1 MVERNLKPHGNVV
14 LRWQD
19 DILFNHVH
27 GPFNVEGVTLSF
39 EQIRMTVREQN
50 CTQWAR
56 IDVLDPDTLGAMEV
70 MRVIGNSY
78 RWSIENGCVGIASI
92 CSTVLQREMFAQ
104 FKQQTGL
111 NLKAFDDSAAAQQWC
126 LQLLATKPNH

>member
-14 LRWQD
+14 LTWQNNV
-19 DILFNHVH
+19 LHNHVH

-39 EQIRMTVREQN
+39 EQLRNSTNEQN
-50 CTQWAR
+50 VSQWAR

-70 MRVIGNSY
+70 MHVIGNSY
-78 RWSIENGCVGIASI
+78 KWSIENGCVGIASI
-92 CSTVLQREMFAQ
+92 CSTVLQREMLAQ

-111 NLKAFDDSAAAQQWC
+111 NLEAFDSVEAAQRWC
-126 LQLLATKPNH
+126 NQQLNIAANN